1 MKITEFKKLIRE
13 EVRKT
18 LKEVNPDKLSVTEG
32 ISVKLEELPA
42 DIIDTLKLIRSTEIL
57 TEIEIVNNT
66 VEVYGKFRSF
76 STDELLQLTEN
87 PRFLKMVLYGNE
99 TVLIFQLNKNEL

>member
-1 MKITEFKKLIRE
+1 MKITEFRKLIRE
-13 EVRKT
+13 EVQKT
-18 LKEVNPDKLSVTEG
+18 LKEVNLDKLSVTEG
-32 ISVKLEELPA
+32 VSVKLEELPA

-66 VEVYGKFRSF
+66 AEVYGKFRSF

-87 PRFLKMVLYGNE
+87 RRFLKMVFYGNE